1 MKRRVLVGSVP
12 TPDGGEL
19 TLHRH
24 GDDFH
29 LAVDGDELMSSRAH
43 GSEEELAELC
53 LAPLRDRPSPRVLVG
68 GLGMGYTLRA
78 ALDALAAGR
87 EVSAEPS
94 QGSGRRVSPAPRP
107 GPQNVPAETSR
118 RVLRPEVVVAEF
130 FPAVVE
136 WNRGP
141 LAHLAGRPLDDPRAR
156 VYLGDLADLL
166 TGEPPDGPSWD
177 AILLDL
183 DTGPGAVTLERNRA
197 LYGPAGLARL
207 HAALT
212 PGGTLGV
219 WSAHPDPAFLRR
231 LREAGFDPRAHRT
244 RARKG
249 GKGWRHE
256 IFVGRRV

>member
-1 MKRRVLVGSVP
+1 MKPRVLVGRVP

-24 GDDFH
+24 GADFH

-53 LAPLRDRPSPRVLVG
+53 LAPLRDRRAPRVLVG

-78 ALDALAAGR
+78 ALDALRGR
-87 EVSAEPS
+87 
-94 QGSGRRVSPAPRP
+94 PR
-107 GPQNVPAETSR
+107 A
-118 RVLRPEVVVAEF
+118 EVVVAEI

-141 LAHLAGRPLDDPRAR
+141 LADLAARPLDDPRAR
-156 VYLGDLADLL
+156 VYEGDFAELLA
-166 TGEPPDGPSWD
+166 GAPPDGPPWD

-183 DTGPGAVTLERNRA
+183 DTGPGHVTLERNRT
-197 LYGPAGLARL
+197 LYAPEGLARL

-219 WSAHPDPAFLRR
+219 WSAHPDPAFTRR
-231 LREAGFDPRAHRT
+231 LAKAGFDARAHRT
-244 RARKG
+244 RARKS

-256 IFVGRRV
+256 IFVGLT

>member
-53 LAPLRDRPSPRVLVG
+53 LAPLRDRPAPRVLVG

-78 ALDALAAGR
+78 ALDALAACR
-87 EVSAEPS
+87 D
-94 QGSGRRVSPAPRP
+94 RRVP
-107 GPQNVPAETSR
+107 VP
-118 RVLRPEVVVAEF
+118 RPEVVVAEI

-166 TGEPPDGPSWD
+166 TGEPPDGPPWD

-183 DTGPGAVTLERNRA
+183 DTGPGTVTLERNRA
-197 LYGPAGLARL
+197 LYGLAGLARL

-219 WSAHPDPAFLRR
+219 WSAHPEPAFLRR
-231 LREAGFDPRAHRT
+231 LREAGFDARTHRT

-256 IFVGRRV
+256 IFVGRRM

>member
-1 MKRRVLVGSVP
+1 VKPRVLVGRVA

-53 LAPLRDRPSPRVLVG
+53 LAPLRGRPAPRVLVG
-68 GLGMGYTLRA
+68 GLGMGYTLSA
-78 ALDALAAGR
+78 ALDALDHHPWQ
-87 EVSAEPS
+87 VS
-94 QGSGRRVSPAPRP
+94 
-107 GPQNVPAETSR
+107 AETSR
-118 RVLRPEVVVAEF
+118 GAGPRVSAETPGLSPQAEVVVAEIS
-130 FPAVVE
+130 PAVVE

-141 LAHLAGRPLDDPRAR
+141 LAHLAGRPLEDPRAR
-156 VYLGDLADLL
+156 VYEGDLADLL
-166 TGEPPDGPSWD
+166 SGEPPDGPPWD

-197 LYGPAGLARL
+197 LYAPAGLARL
-207 HAALT
+207 RAALA

-231 LREAGFDPRAHRT
+231 LRAAGFTARTHHT
-244 RARKG
+244 RARRG
-249 GKGWRHE
+249 GRGWRHE
-256 IFVGRRV
+256 IFIGEKS

>member
-1 MKRRVLVGSVP
+1 MKPRVLVGSVP

-53 LAPLRDRPSPRVLVG
+53 LAPLRDRSAPRVLVG

-78 ALDALAAGR
+78 ALDVLANGR
-87 EVSAEPS
+87 DVSAETSNP
-94 QGSGRRVSPAPRP
+94 RTEHVS
-107 GPQNVPAETSR
+107 AETSR
-118 RVLRPEVVVAEF
+118 RVPRPEVVVAEI

-156 VYLGDLADLL
+156 VYEGDLADLL
-166 TGEPPDGPSWD
+166 TGELPDGPPWD

-183 DTGPGAVTLERNRA
+183 DTSPAAVTLERNRA
-197 LYGPAGLARL
+197 LYSAAGLARL
-207 HAALT
+207 HAALA

-231 LREAGFDPRAHRT
+231 LREAGFDARAHRT
-244 RARKG
+244 RARKS

-256 IFVGRRV
+256 IFVGEKA

>member
-1 MKRRVLVGSVP
+1 MKPRVLVGRVA

-29 LAVDGDELMSSRAH
+29 LAVDGDELMSSRTH

-53 LAPLRDRPSPRVLVG
+53 LAPLRDRSAPRVLVG

-78 ALDALAAGR
+78 ALDVLAEDHGVST
-87 EVSAEPS
+87 ETSDPGPPNVSAETS
-94 QGSGRRVSPAPRP
+94 HRVR
-107 GPQNVPAETSR
+107 
-118 RVLRPEVVVAEF
+118 RPEVVVAEIS
-130 FPAVVE
+130 PAVVE

-156 VYLGDLADLL
+156 VYEGDLADLL
-166 TGEPPDGPSWD
+166 AGEPPDGPPWD

-183 DTGPGAVTLERNRA
+183 DTGPAAVTLERNRA
-197 LYGPAGLARL
+197 LYAPAGLARL
-207 HAALT
+207 RAALA

-231 LREAGFDPRAHRT
+231 LRGAGFTASAHRT
-244 RARKG
+244 RARRG
-249 GKGWRHE
+249 GKGWRHD
-256 IFVGRRV
+256 IFVGEKV